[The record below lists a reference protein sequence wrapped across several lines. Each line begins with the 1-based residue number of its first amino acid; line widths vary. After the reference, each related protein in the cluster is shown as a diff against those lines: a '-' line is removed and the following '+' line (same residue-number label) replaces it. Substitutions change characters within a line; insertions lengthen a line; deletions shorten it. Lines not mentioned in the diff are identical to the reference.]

1 MKSHQRIQHHLKPT
15 NKKNSCLFITLH
27 YHIFQDSR
35 WTPIFLNV
43 RWSGKDVR
51 VTKIIVQTDTVGNL
65 MFSRQRQPRRV
76 CKETVVGRDPATPG
90 MYNRPAQNFKI
101 LPA

>member
-1 MKSHQRIQHHLKPT
+1 M
-15 NKKNSCLFITLH
+15 
-27 YHIFQDSR
+27 
-35 WTPIFLNV
+35 
-43 RWSGKDVR
+43 SGLQ
-51 VTKIIVQTDTVGNL
+51 KIIVQTDTVGNL

-76 CKETVVGRDPATPG
+76 CKETVGRDPATPG